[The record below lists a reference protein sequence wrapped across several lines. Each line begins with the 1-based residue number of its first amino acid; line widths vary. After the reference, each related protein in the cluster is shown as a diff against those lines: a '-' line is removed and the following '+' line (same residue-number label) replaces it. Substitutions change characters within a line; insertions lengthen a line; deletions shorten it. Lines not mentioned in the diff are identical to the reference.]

1 MLSKIYASA
10 KRIGKNINISSREFL
25 IISQRGTE
33 AASIIVLVSPGA
45 IGFIKNKLD
54 KNKIPNIIN
63 HKISFVKKYPFIE
76 YFLYNIFFVTY
87 IVINPHTI
95 VIRTTYII
103 NLI

>member
-1 MLSKIYASA
+1 M
-10 KRIGKNINISSREFL
+10 INLDLLKSH
-25 IISQRGTE
+25 
-33 AASIIVLVSPGA
+33 AAH
-45 IGFIKNKLD
+45 FRKYIKNKLD

>member
-10 KRIGKNINISSREFL
+10 KRIGKNINIISREFL
-25 IISQRGTE
+25 IISQRGTD
-33 AASIIVLVSPGA
+33 IVLVSPGA